1 MRHCYRLKAGKV
13 KAADDSKHLRWIV
26 QNLAKTDRGNAC
38 ALHALIQ
45 GVDRAAVRLQAL
57 RLALIVM
64 PTDSSSLWN
73 DQPLLEVSEDAWVG
87 PECRNRCR

>member
-1 MRHCYRLKAGKV
+1 M
-13 KAADDSKHLRWIV
+13 
-26 QNLAKTDRGNAC
+26 
-38 ALHALIQ
+38 
-45 GVDRAAVRLQAL
+45 QAL

-87 PECRNRCR
+87 PECRNRCRWLALMMSLVGLNDIRCWTRL

>member
-1 MRHCYRLKAGKV
+1 MPIGR
-13 KAADDSKHLRWIV
+13 SP
-26 QNLAKTDRGNAC
+26 DRGNAC

-87 PECRNRCR
+87 PECRNRCRWLADDVAPGWPE